1 MNNNTINEEWISV
14 SECAELLNV
23 TKQTVYNKI
32 KQGIYPTKVF
42 NRGSMRG
49 LLVCVPKVNNNE

>member
-14 SECAELLNV
+14 SELAQRINT

>member
-1 MNNNTINEEWISV
+1 MINEEWISV
-14 SECAELLNV
+14 SELALRTGK
-23 TKQTVYNKI
+23 TKQTIYNKI

-49 LLVCVPKVNNNE
+49 LLVCVPKVNDNE

>member
-1 MNNNTINEEWISV
+1 MNNSMINEEWISV
-14 SECAELLNV
+14 SELALRTGK
-23 TKQTVYNKI
+23 TKQTIYNKI

-49 LLVCVPKVNNNE
+49 LLVCVPKVNDNE